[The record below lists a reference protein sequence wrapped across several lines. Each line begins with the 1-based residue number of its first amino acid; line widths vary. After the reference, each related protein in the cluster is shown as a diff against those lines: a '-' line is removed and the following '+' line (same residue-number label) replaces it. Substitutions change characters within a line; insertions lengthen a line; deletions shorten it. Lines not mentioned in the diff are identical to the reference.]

1 MLACTFDLL
10 SIDLDRI
17 DPFYNEISDS
27 DEEIELFEQERYS
40 QKTPENVNSLR
51 REVSP
56 DSKFRAHMSRI
67 KTKSR
72 PVSRIQKT

>member
-1 MLACTFDLL
+1 MLAYKFDLL
-10 SIDLDRI
+10 SKDLDRI
-17 DPFYNEISDS
+17 DPSDNESSDS

-56 DSKFRAHMSRI
+56 DSEFRAHMSRI
-67 KTKSR
+67 
-72 PVSRIQKT
+72 